1 MLVFECCFYLQM
13 ICCEG
18 NAAFYEV
25 GAMASPLEGW
35 SVTHTCLPVTT
46 QDLAEAS
53 VRFFLPCFV
62 CLACMQMDTLF
73 LAGTIPASEGAL

>member
-1 MLVFECCFYLQM
+1 M

-35 SVTHTCLPVTT
+35 SMMHTCLPVAT
-46 QDLAEAS
+46 QCLAE
-53 VRFFLPCFV
+53 VCKCEVPPCFAG
-62 CLACMQMDTLF
+62 LACMQMGTLF
-73 LAGTIPASEGAL
+73 LAGTIQGSEGAL